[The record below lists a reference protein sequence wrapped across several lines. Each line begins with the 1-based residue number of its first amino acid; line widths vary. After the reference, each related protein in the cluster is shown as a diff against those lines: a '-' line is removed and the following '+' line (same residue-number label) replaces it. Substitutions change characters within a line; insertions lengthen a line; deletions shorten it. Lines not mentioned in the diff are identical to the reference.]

1 MIAIMKCVTMRR
13 GASLLA
19 ALLLCVLLCSVPVLA
34 DEAGGENSAASAD
47 TASEDTFAADSFFNQ
62 LEAGNGIGSTLFT
75 AGAVLVGTGVVGI
88 VCLIVWQCVSKRR
101 DRVAE
106 DREDIFDEIEQ
117 AEQRNRRRRA
127 AEQEAREY
135 EERIEAREHD
145 HVPQQPARRYDPAAV
160 TGEIPIVPD
169 RALAYTV
176 ERPIVPRTPTA
187 LQPEQAA
194 SRPAS
199 TPAARP
205 AAQAKPA
212 ARSQTASAPAARP
225 AAQAKPAV
233 RPQTAS
239 APAAKPASPHKFDLD
254 DILREVRESK
264 NQ

>member
-1 MIAIMKCVTMRR
+1 M
-13 GASLLA
+13 
-19 ALLLCVLLCSVPVLA
+19 LCSVPVLA
-34 DEAGGENSAASAD
+34 DEAGGESSTASAESAPED
-47 TASEDTFAADSFFNQ
+47 ASAADSFFNQ

-75 AGAVLVGTGVVGI
+75 AGAVLVGAGVVGI
-88 VCLIVWQCVSKRR
+88 ICLIVWQCVSKRH

-145 HVPQQPARRYDPAAV
+145 RAPRQPARRYDPAAV

-176 ERPIVPRTPTA
+176 EQPIVPRTPAA
-187 LQPEQAA
+187 LQPEQAV
-194 SRPAS
+194 SRPAPA
-199 TPAARP
+199 PAARP

-212 ARSQTASAPAARP
+212 ARPQAAPAPAARP
-225 AAQAKPAV
+225 AAQAKPAA

-239 APAAKPASPHKFDLD
+239 VPAARPAAKPASPHKFDLD

>member
-1 MIAIMKCVTMRR
+1 MIAIMKCVTMKRW
-13 GASLLA
+13 ASLLA

-34 DEAGGENSAASAD
+34 DEAGGESSTASAESTPEDASAAD
-47 TASEDTFAADSFFNQ
+47 GFFNQ

-75 AGAVLVGTGVVGI
+75 AGAVLVGAGVVGI
-88 VCLIVWQCVSKRR
+88 VCLIVWQCVSKRH

-117 AEQRNRRRRA
+117 AEQRNRRRA

-145 HVPQQPARRYDPAAV
+145 RAPRQPARRYDPAAV

-176 ERPIVPRTPTA
+176 EQPIVPRTPTA

-194 SRPAS
+194 SRPAH
-199 TPAARP
+199 
-205 AAQAKPA
+205 
-212 ARSQTASAPAARP
+212 APAAR
-225 AAQAKPAV
+225 
-233 RPQTAS
+233 
-239 APAAKPASPHKFDLD
+239 PAAKPASPHKFDLD